1 MLISELFELV
11 NYISN
16 KHQSGEAL
24 RINRFNQLVD
34 VLNKDFFKRKV
45 EELEVYRRRG
55 NPPPQQAYYNSK
67 LLREFVRIE
76 VVAVG
81 ADKEI
86 DLTVGAD
93 LDYDFAY
100 LIGMIGVVGGR
111 QRNIE
116 LVTDEEYGD
125 RWEDSIVNDDT
136 IPYATIADNR
146 VHISW
151 HANINPV
158 EFTYYRFPVT
168 PVCDYYLDVN
178 GVMQFLTAAQVHV
191 WATGEIQSNGVVRTI
206 GDPNYTS
213 LTVELEYNEDLH
225 MEFLWNV
232 LSVCGIKIEQP
243 QIAQYSEMMKAEEK
257 QQ

>member
-93 LDYDFAY
+93 LDYEFAY

-136 IPYATIADNR
+136 LPYATIADNR

-158 EFTYYRFPVT
+158 ELSYYRFPVT
-168 PVCDYYLDVN
+168 PLLDYYLDVN
-178 GVMQFLTAAQVHV
+178 GVMTFLAAGKIHNWV
-191 WATGEIQSNGVVRTI
+191 AGEIDSTGVVHA
-206 GDPNYTS
+206 GAGHWDS

-225 MEFLWNV
+225 MEILWNV

-243 QIAQYSEMMKAEEK
+243 QIAQYSEMMKQEEK
-257 QQ
+257 SQ